1 MKSIAMGALAICA
14 LWIAWPYYSLYQLS
28 EAVDQGDEIA
38 LESLVD
44 WTSLKQGLKGDLA
57 ILIAK
62 SVAAESKNE
71 PGSALAAGFLAVLGP
86 VFVDKIVDAYVT
98 PQGLAQLFKEKRVN
112 LKKKQVDTPTKSKE
126 SPTGDNETNTE
137 NSASEAFWN
146 NLEYAFFTRS
156 PFMFLVELKS
166 KDKQD
171 ENQEPLKLLMK
182 WQNGGWEL
190 TRLIL
195 PMNPDIGGKV
205 VDAERGKAREKI
217 KKTTEEAEKASRKA
231 KAEKASRKAKEE
243 KRKQEYIQH
252 VKLYGFEADIYDTY
266 LENKVPGVKFKLKN
280 EGNQTLKSVKVTV
293 YFKDAKGKVIHEEN
307 FYPISASSWR
317 TNSGPLKPG
326 YIWQLE
332 RGKFYKVESVPTEWK
347 KGSAKAQI
355 TDIEFTE

>member
-1 MKSIAMGALAICA
+1 MKSFTMGALAICA

-62 SVAAESKNE
+62 SVAAEPENE
-71 PGSALAAGFLAVLGP
+71 PGSALAAGFLAVFGP
-86 VFVDKIVDAYVT
+86 AFVDKIVDAYVT

-112 LKKKQVDTPTKSKE
+112 LKNKQVDTPTKSKE
-126 SPTGDNETNTE
+126 SPTGDNETNTV

-166 KDKQD
+166 KDKED

-195 PMNPDIGGKV
+195 PMNPDIGGEV
-205 VDAERGKAREKI
+205 VDAERGKAGEKI

-231 KAEKASRKAKEE
+231 KEE
-243 KRKQEYIQH
+243 KRKQAYIQH

-266 LENKVPGVKFKLKN
+266 LEEKVPGVKFKLKN

-293 YFKDAKGKVIHEEN
+293 YFKDTKGKVIHEEN
-307 FYPISASSWR
+307 FHPISSSSWSA
-317 TNSGPLKPG
+317 NSGPLKPG

-332 RGKFYKVESVPTEWK
+332 RGKFYKAESVPTEWK
-347 KGSAKAQI
+347 KGSAEAQI